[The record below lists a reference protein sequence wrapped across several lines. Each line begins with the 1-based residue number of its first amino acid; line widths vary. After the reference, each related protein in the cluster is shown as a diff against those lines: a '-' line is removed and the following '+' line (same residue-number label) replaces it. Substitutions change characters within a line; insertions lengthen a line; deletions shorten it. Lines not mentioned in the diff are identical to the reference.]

1 MGADMKRALI
11 KLYDKLHLSHP
22 MWSVKKFVLKFQ
34 NLFLKLKK
42 VSFYHSKKRQRLQL
56 RTYLHLLTIL
66 TFRYNIKIKSHT
78 FYHTPLGTC
87 ALRRHLKLLQVSFLT
102 SEISRPS
109 AAASGLELP
118 PCQKKVHL
126 RIW

>member
-56 RTYLHLLTIL
+56 RMYLPLL
-66 TFRYNIKIKSHT
+66 TFRYNIKIKSRT

-87 ALRRHLKLLQVSFLT
+87 ALRGHLKLLL
-102 SEISRPS
+102 
-109 AAASGLELP
+109 
-118 PCQKKVHL
+118 
-126 RIW
+126 